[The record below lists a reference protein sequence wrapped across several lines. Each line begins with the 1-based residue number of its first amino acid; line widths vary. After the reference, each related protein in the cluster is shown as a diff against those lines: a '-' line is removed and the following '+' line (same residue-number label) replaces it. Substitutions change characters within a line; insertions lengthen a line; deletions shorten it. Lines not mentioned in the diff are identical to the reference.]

1 MARLAYLARTLVL
14 TAAVGAF
21 AGCAST
27 PGAPGATAGT
37 LEKIKR
43 TNTVTLGYRTAS
55 VPFSFAAPGKDPAG
69 YSIDLCRAVVENLK
83 KDLNLPNLQTKWE
96 AVTVESRLGKVADGS
111 VDLECGST
119 TNTMSRR
126 AQVDF
131 SLLTFVDGG
140 SFITKLGTS
149 IATVKDL
156 NGKRVAIIP
165 GTSTEKALNAALQ
178 QSLGKV
184 SYVTV
189 KDHQEGLAAV
199 RDGRADAYA
208 SDRVI
213 LIGLAVTAK
222 DASAFRLSD
231 DLFSYEPYSLV
242 LRRGD
247 PDFRLAV
254 DRTLARLYRTGEIG
268 SIYGRWFGALGAPS
282 PLLQAMY
289 LLNGIPE

>member
-1 MARLAYLARTLVL
+1 MARFSTPVRTLVL
-14 TAAVGAF
+14 LAAVAAL
-21 AGCAST
+21 AGCATT
-27 PGAPGATAGT
+27 PGASGSPAST
-37 LEKIKR
+37 LQKIKR
-43 TNTVTLGYRTAS
+43 TNTVTLGYRVTS
-55 VPFSFAAPGKDPAG
+55 FPFSFAAPGKDPAG
-69 YSIDLCRAVVENLK
+69 YSIDLCRAIVETLK

-96 AVTVESRLGKVADGS
+96 SVTVENRLAKITDGS

-140 SFITKLGTS
+140 SFIAKLGTN

-156 NGKRVAIIP
+156 NGKRVAIIA

-178 QSLGKV
+178 QALAKV
-184 SYVTV
+184 SYVGV
-189 KDHQEGLAAV
+189 KDHHDGLVAV
-199 RDGRADAYA
+199 REGRADAYA

-242 LRRGD
+242 MRRDD
-247 PDFRLAV
+247 PDFRLAA
-254 DRTLARLYRTGEIG
+254 DRTLARLYRTGEIA
-268 SIYGRWFGALGAPS
+268 SIYGRWFGALGTPS

>member
-1 MARLAYLARTLVL
+1 MARLVTLVRTVTL
-14 TAAVGAF
+14 LAAAAIA

-27 PGAPGATAGT
+27 PGTPGAPAST
-37 LEKIKR
+37 LENIKR

-55 VPFSFAAPGKDPAG
+55 VPFSFAAPGKEPAG
-69 YSIDLCRAVVENLK
+69 YSIDLCRAVVESLK
-83 KDLNLPNLQTKWE
+83 KDLNLPNLQIKWE
-96 AVTVESRLGKVADGS
+96 AVTVEDRLGKVANGS

-131 SLLTFVDGG
+131 SLITFVDGG
-140 SFITKLGTS
+140 SFLTKLGAN
-149 IATVKDL
+149 IASVKDL

-178 QSLGKV
+178 QSLAKV
-184 SYVTV
+184 TYVTV
-189 KDHQEGLAAV
+189 KDHQDGLIAV
-199 RDGRADAYA
+199 REGRADAYA

-213 LIGLAVTAK
+213 LIGLAITAK
-222 DASAFRLSD
+222 DASAFRLSE

-254 DRTLARLYRTGEIG
+254 DRTIARLYRTGEIAP
-268 SIYGRWFGALGAPS
+268 IYGRWFGALGSPS

>member
-1 MARLAYLARTLVL
+1 MARFSTPVRTLVL
-14 TAAVGAF
+14 LAVVAAL

-27 PGAPGATAGT
+27 PGATGAPAST

-43 TNTVTLGYRTAS
+43 TNTVTLGYRVTS
-55 VPFSFAAPGKDPAG
+55 FPFSFAAPGKDPAG
-69 YSIDLCRAVVENLK
+69 YSIDLCRAIVESLK
-83 KDLNLPNLQTKWE
+83 KDLNLPNLQTQWE
-96 AVTVESRLGKVADGS
+96 PVTVENRLAKVTDGS

-140 SFITKLGTS
+140 SFIAKLGTN
-149 IATVKDL
+149 IATVRDL

-178 QSLGKV
+178 QALATV
-184 SYVTV
+184 SYVSV
-189 KDHQEGLAAV
+189 KDHHDGLVAV
-199 RDGRADAYA
+199 REGRADAYA

-242 LRRGD
+242 MRRDD
-247 PDFRLAV
+247 PDFRLAA
-254 DRTLARLYRTGEIG
+254 DRTLARLYRTGEIA
-268 SIYGRWFGALGAPS
+268 SIYGRWFGALGTPS

>member
-1 MARLAYLARTLVL
+1 MARFSTPVRTLVL
-14 TAAVGAF
+14 LAVVAAL

-27 PGAPGATAGT
+27 PGATGAPAST

-43 TNTVTLGYRTAS
+43 TNTVTLGYRVTS
-55 VPFSFAAPGKDPAG
+55 FPFSFAAPGKDPAG
-69 YSIDLCRAVVENLK
+69 YSIDLCRAIVESLK
-83 KDLNLPNLQTKWE
+83 KDLNLPNLQTQWE
-96 AVTVESRLGKVADGS
+96 PVTVENRLAKVTDGS

-140 SFITKLGTS
+140 SFIAKLGTN

-178 QSLGKV
+178 QALAKV
-184 SYVTV
+184 SYVSV
-189 KDHQEGLAAV
+189 KDHHEGLVAV
-199 RDGRADAYA
+199 REGRADAYA

-222 DASAFRLSD
+222 DANAFRLSD

-242 LRRGD
+242 MRRDD
-247 PDFRLAV
+247 PDFRLAA
-254 DRTLARLYRTGEIG
+254 DRTLARLYRTGEIA
-268 SIYGRWFGALGAPS
+268 SIYGRWFGALGTPS